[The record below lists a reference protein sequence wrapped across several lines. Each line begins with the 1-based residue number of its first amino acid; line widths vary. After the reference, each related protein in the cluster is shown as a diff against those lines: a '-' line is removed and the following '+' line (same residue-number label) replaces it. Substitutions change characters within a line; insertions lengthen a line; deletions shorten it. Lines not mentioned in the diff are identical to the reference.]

1 MRLTY
6 RFFMPTLWQPY
17 DNLMQIPEIASG
29 YHGECETIRGRGK
42 QAEKP
47 GCRAGIAAQAAGG
60 GERACTEAAKGTAG
74 KPSKA
79 EGYRVE
85 SCTGA
90 EGYRA
95 GTSSRAASSQAR

>member
-1 MRLTY
+1 M
-6 RFFMPTLWQPY
+6 
-17 DNLMQIPEIASG
+17 
-29 YHGECETIRGRGK
+29 
-42 QAEKP
+42 
-47 GCRAGIAAQAAGG
+47 
-60 GERACTEAAKGTAG
+60 AAKGTEK

>member
-1 MRLTY
+1 
-6 RFFMPTLWQPY
+6 MPTLWQPY
-17 DNLMQIPEIASG
+17 DNLMQIPEIVSG
-29 YHGECETIRGRGK
+29 YRGESGEIRDGGK
-42 QAEKP
+42 RAEKP
-47 GCRAGIAAQAAGG
+47 GCRAGIAAQAADG
-60 GERACTEAAKGTAG
+60 GERACTEAASDKEG

>member
-1 MRLTY
+1 M
-6 RFFMPTLWQPY
+6 
-17 DNLMQIPEIASG
+17 
-29 YHGECETIRGRGK
+29 
-42 QAEKP
+42 
-47 GCRAGIAAQAAGG
+47 
-60 GERACTEAAKGTAG
+60 AAKGTEG

>member
-1 MRLTY
+1 
-6 RFFMPTLWQPY
+6 MPTLWQPY

-29 YHGECETIRGRGK
+29 YHGECEAIRGRGK
-42 QAEKP
+42 QVEKP
-47 GCRAGIAAQAAGG
+47 GSRTRIAAQAAGG
-60 GERACTEAAKGTAG
+60 GERACTEAASDKEG

>member
-1 MRLTY
+1 MA
-6 RFFMPTLWQPY
+6 
-17 DNLMQIPEIASG
+17 ASDK
-29 YHGECETIRGRGK
+29 E
-42 QAEKP
+42 
-47 GCRAGIAAQAAGG
+47 
-60 GERACTEAAKGTAG
+60 G

-95 GTSSRAASSQAR
+95 ETSSRAASSQAR

>member
-29 YHGECETIRGRGK
+29 YHGECEAIRGRGK
-42 QAEKP
+42 QVEKP
-47 GCRAGIAAQAAGG
+47 GSRTRIAAQAAGG
-60 GERACTEAAKGTAG
+60 GERACTEAAKGTEE

-95 GTSSRAASSQAR
+95 GTSSKAASSQAR

>member
-17 DNLMQIPEIASG
+17 DNLMQIPEIVSG
-29 YHGECETIRGRGK
+29 YHGESREIRDERK
-42 QAEKP
+42 RAEKP
-47 GCRAGIAAQAAGG
+47 GCRSGIAAQAAGR
-60 GERACTEAAKGTAG
+60 GERSCTEAAKGTEK

>member
-1 MRLTY
+1 
-6 RFFMPTLWQPY
+6 MPTLWQPY

-29 YHGECETIRGRGK
+29 YHRECETIRGRGK

-47 GCRAGIAAQAAGG
+47 DSRTRIAAQAAGR
-60 GERACTEAAKGTAG
+60 GERTCTEAAKGTEG

-95 GTSSRAASSQAR
+95 GTSSKAASSQAR